1 MKSIREITIH
11 QPQISLK
18 RSQSGETYFFILDP
32 TTDIAYFAFP
42 ERVKGWHELEVKWTL
57 AKEVWIKFNER
68 RKVIALK
75 ILKAY
80 PKPPA
85 TEDTM

>member
-42 ERVKGWHELEVKWTL
+42 ERVKG
-57 AKEVWIKFNER
+57 
-68 RKVIALK
+68 
-75 ILKAY
+75 
-80 PKPPA
+80 
-85 TEDTM
+85 

>member
-1 MKSIREITIH
+1 MFQEITI
-11 QPQISLK
+11 QNPSIDLK
-18 RSQSGETYFFILDP
+18 RAKNGKTYFLICDR

-57 AKEVWIKFNER
+57 AKEVWVKFDER

-75 ILKAY
+75 ILKTY

-85 TEDTM
+85 TEDTI